1 MNKEKQIK
9 VSEEIFVNISK
20 LLYLIDKYNFDDENI
35 TKLINDLKGQ
45 INAKFEALEK
55 RKIFTEYKTSKPTTK
70 EREEKRQKYLN
81 KTNISKNWKSEKETP
96 Y

>member
-1 MNKEKQIK
+1 MTKEKQIK
-9 VSEEIFVNISK
+9 VNEKMFVNISK

-35 TKLINDLKGQ
+35 TKLINELKGQ

-55 RKIFTEYKTSKPTTK
+55 RKIFTEYKISKPITK
-70 EREEKRQKYLN
+70 EREKKRQEYLN
-81 KTNISKNWKSEKETP
+81 KTKISRDWRSEKEKP

>member
-1 MNKEKQIK
+1 MTKEKQIK
-9 VSEEIFVNISK
+9 ISEEMFVNISK

-35 TKLINDLKGQ
+35 TKLINDLKKQ

-55 RKIFTEYKTSKPTTK
+55 RKIFTEYKTSKPMTK
-70 EREEKRQKYLN
+70 EREEKRQEYLN
-81 KTNISKNWKSEKETP
+81 KTKISKDWKNEKETL